1 MKGTYSVLNVQGQVQ
16 TMGDIEEISN
26 NNCKKYKA
34 TQSLEVK
41 IRRKFPAS
49 NGVEN

>member
-1 MKGTYSVLNVQGQVQ
+1 MSRAGYKPW
-16 TMGDIEEISN
+16 EILEKLAIT
-26 NNCKKYKA
+26 NCKKHKA

-41 IRRKFPAS
+41 IRRKLPAS

>member
-1 MKGTYSVLNVQGQVQ
+1 V
-16 TMGDIEEISN
+16 GDIGEISN
-26 NNCKKYKA
+26 NNCKKHKA

-41 IRRKFPAS
+41 ILRKLPAS

>member
-1 MKGTYSVLNVQGQVQ
+1 
-16 TMGDIEEISN
+16 MGDIGEISN
-26 NNCKKYKA
+26 NNCKKHKA

-41 IRRKFPAS
+41 IQREFSAS